1 MGTVGDELAIIPF
14 LQRASAAELRASA
27 PLWEAL
33 SLSAGEALW
42 DEGAAVDELGVLVCG
57 ELAAELGGTVVGKV
71 LPGELLGE
79 ASAFFAGATRTAT
92 LRAKTSAQILTLPVP
107 SLHTLRWQR
116 NTVYGALL
124 DQALL
129 TLARRIR
136 AADVSLAQVARG
148 GTAAPSRAE
157 PSALVRFW
165 KTLRPGGPTRPCP
178 PLEPLLRTQ
187 PGMKTAAAPAV
198 EALCAAFVAEPVTEG
213 QVVFLEGDPGAAAWV
228 VAEGQIDVLRHVR
241 GDRAELLAT
250 LGPGSPF
257 GINTLVERGSRTA
270 SCVAA
275 RPGWL
280 WRMDAEVFGKLRG
293 EERLVWRE
301 SVLGALAT
309 QLRGANTALA
319 YASEAPARGPGA
331 PNAAASAPRSGAGSG
346 TPSGAPSGKAGG
358 GSGTEGDRFQDL
370 LRASGWL
377 EGLPTGELEQMEVVI
392 TEDQR
397 RNPRRPGGR

>member
-1 MGTVGDELAIIPF
+1 MGSISDELATIPF

-33 SLSAGEALW
+33 SLGAGDILW
-42 DEGAAVDELGVLVCG
+42 DEGAAVDELGVVVFG
-57 ELAAELGGTVVGKV
+57 ELVAELGGTVVGKV

-79 ASAFFAGATRTAT
+79 ASAFFAGTTRTAT

-157 PSALVRFW
+157 PSGLVRFW
-165 KTLRPGGPTRPCP
+165 KALRPGGPSRPCP

-187 PGMKTAAAPAV
+187 PGMRTAPAAAV
-198 EALCAAFVAEPVTEG
+198 EALCTSFVAEPVTEG
-213 QVVFLEGDPGAAAWV
+213 QVVFLEGDAGAAAWV

-257 GINTLVERGSRTA
+257 GINTLVERGARTA

-280 WRMDAEVFGKLRG
+280 WRMDAEAFGKLRG

-319 YASEAPARGPGA
+319 YASETPSRRPAGA
-331 PNAAASAPRSGAGSG
+331 PGVAASSPRAG
-346 TPSGAPSGKAGG
+346 TAGG
-358 GSGTEGDRFQDL
+358 ASAGAASEDDRFKDL

-377 EGLPTGELEQMEVVI
+377 EGLPSGDLEQMEVVI

-397 RNPRRPGGR
+397 RNPRKPGGR